1 LKKRIK
7 MFEIN
12 PNCEVTAVIEIGPD
26 DRSAMVIDNFYANP
40 HEVRDLALKLPRTK
54 NVNFINHHSGLRA
67 AYETEEVRKNLERIM
82 TELLSDE
89 EHWGRQTD
97 MLFIKKNMSLMWFLV
112 DYINEDSITE
122 EPLRLLPFQCYYE
135 HNPSPFQFT
144 VDVFLN
150 ETKECF
156 GGINVWNFAGK
167 TSIVEDIKNMY
178 VDKGKFD
185 IMKDVYN
192 SKFTWAREMTF
203 GMKFNRAVILPADL
217 LVAPILN
224 TGKFIDIDRITQ
236 KLFL

>member
-1 LKKRIK
+1 
-7 MFEIN
+7 MFELN
-12 PNCEVTAVIEIGPD
+12 PQCEVTAVIDIGPD
-26 DRSAMVIDNFYANP
+26 NRSAMVIDNFYANP
-40 HEVRDLALKLPRTK
+40 YEVRELALKLPRSE

-67 AYETEEVRKNLERIM
+67 AYETEEVRLNLERIF
-82 TELLSDE
+82 TELLSDD
-89 EHWGRQTD
+89 EHWGRPAD
-97 MLFIKKNMSLMWFLV
+97 MLFIKKNMNLMWFLV
-112 DYINEDSITE
+112 VYINEEALTK

-144 VDVFLN
+144 VDIFLN
-150 ETKECF
+150 DTKECF

-185 IMKDVYN
+185 IIKDVYE

-224 TGKFIDIDRITQ
+224 TGKFTDIDRMTQ